1 MGRHVAPA
9 LPAPVLTVAHGAATD
24 VGRVRTHNEDAY
36 LAHSPVFLVADGMGG
51 HRAGDVAS
59 TLCLNAFAPL
69 RGRDF
74 VSAPELSG
82 ALTQAA
88 RDVAGL
94 GADGGAPGT
103 TLSGLVLSTQGDLP
117 CIRIVNIGDSR
128 TYHFGAGTFSLV
140 THDHSEVQE
149 LIDAGKLTE
158 EQARTSGRRNV
169 ITRAL
174 GAGGGPEAAADHF
187 VLPAHARDR
196 FVICSD
202 GLSGQVTSALI
213 EIVVRSVGDPAEAA
227 HELVRRA
234 LASGGHDNVTVVVVD
249 VLEARPQW
257 GRTAVDETTIPR
269 HLEDT
274 ALEDLE
280 DTVPRP
286 NPVERSTARAPDES
300 TRLLHRGWSR

>member
-9 LPAPVLTVAHGAATD
+9 LPAPVLTVAHGAVTH

-59 TLCLNAFAPL
+59 ALCLNAFAPL
-69 RGRDF
+69 RGCDF

-82 ALTQAA
+82 ALAQAA

-140 THDHSEVQE
+140 TRDHSEVQE

-174 GAGGGPEAAADHF
+174 GAGGGPEVGVDHF
-187 VLPAHARDR
+187 VLPAHAGDR

-249 VLEARPQW
+249 VLQARPQW
-257 GRTAVDETTIPR
+257 SRVAVDETTIPR
-269 HLEDT
+269 HLENT
-274 ALEDLE
+274 VAE

-286 NPVERSTARAPDES
+286 NPVERSTARAPGES
-300 TRLLHRGWSR
+300 TRLLHRGRSR